1 MLGVFR
7 VLLSVACLFFL
18 YMALKGI
25 LNPFGESRFDSY
37 VAMMLIFATICAG
50 IPLRHA
56 MFEWKLAAAAEKL
69 IARDNIAV
77 TCLSRFGGLWHWNA
91 AGYVYRGSQE
101 INLQGYVCED
111 LRDYLWDP
119 GKANAQAINDTKLVF
134 ALHVMTHE
142 TMHVDDIYDE
152 IRADCRAFQL
162 NHKMAELLGVET
174 RLAAQSAIV
183 AHRFRSKRHPYYSP
197 HCEPGGALDE
207 KIPAAVWMAG

>member
-1 MLGVFR
+1 
-7 VLLSVACLFFL
+7 
-18 YMALKGI
+18 MALKGV
-25 LNPFGESRFDSY
+25 LKPFGESRFDSY
-37 VAMMLIFATICAG
+37 VAMMLIFASICAA

-77 TCLSRFGGLWHWNA
+77 TCLSRFGGLWHWNY

-119 GKANAQAINDTKLVF
+119 DKANAQAINDTKLVF

-183 AHRFRSKRHPYYSP
+183 VHRFRSKRHPYYSP
-197 HCEPGGALDE
+197 QCEPGGALDE
-207 KIPAAVWMAG
+207 NIPAAVWMAG

>member
-1 MLGVFR
+1 MLLF
-7 VLLSVACLFFL
+7 LACLFFL
-18 YMALKGI
+18 YMALKGV

-56 MFEWKLAAAAEKL
+56 MFEWKLAAASEKL

-77 TCLSRFGGLWHWNA
+77 TCLSRFGGLWHWNY

-119 GKANAQAINDTKLVF
+119 DKANAQAINDTKLVF

-162 NHKMAELLGVET
+162 NHKMAELLGFET

-183 AHRFRSKRHPYYSP
+183 VHRFRSKRHPYYSP

-207 KIPAAVWMAG
+207 HIPAAVWMAG